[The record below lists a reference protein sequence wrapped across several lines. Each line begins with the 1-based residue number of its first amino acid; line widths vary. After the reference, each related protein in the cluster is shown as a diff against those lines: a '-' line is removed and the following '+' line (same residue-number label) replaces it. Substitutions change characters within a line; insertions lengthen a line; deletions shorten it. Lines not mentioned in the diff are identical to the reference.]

1 MKKFMQL
8 FERLVVAVEKDCEA
22 SEELLGSIDGVDE
35 RQSQLAAYFVDLEQ
49 RLDKLEAACFDH
61 FQLQRHTRKQKSV
74 EEIVAEHA
82 DPR

>member
-8 FERLVVAVEKDCEA
+8 FERLVVAVENRNGD
-22 SEELLGSIDGVDE
+22 VD
-35 RQSQLAAYFVDLEQ
+35 DLHD

-61 FQLQRHTRKQKSV
+61 FQLQRHTRKQKLV